1 MFTAI
6 SAAEIGTKD
15 PLSDYSSGILCL
27 IKKKKKVGGGASLVC
42 ARLWLFGAVSFIVFL
57 FVFFTL
63 FHGAHQLVRN
73 DGTWLWEAEAG
84 ETWVQGQPALHS
96 EASSLNNPP
105 SPPLPNSCSLYG
117 STVYSLHTPA
127 FLEIE
132 FSFFF
137 GIKRSES
144 KEPTVSKA
152 QDWGEVIL

>member
-1 MFTAI
+1 MFTVI

-15 PLSDYSSGILCL
+15 PLSDYPSGILCL
-27 IKKKKKVGGGASLVC
+27 IKKKVGGGASLVY
-42 ARLWLFGAVSFIVFL
+42 ARLWLFGAVSFMVFL

-96 EASSLNNPP
+96 EASSLSNTP
-105 SPPLPNSCSLYG
+105 SPPLPNSCRLYG
-117 STVYSLHTPA
+117 STVYSLHTPG
-127 FLEIE
+127 FFEIE
-132 FSFFF
+132 FSFF